1 MDEGPS
7 VSRRIP
13 GLTRISR
20 SSELESILDSL
31 PQATLIFDSQSWRIQ
46 LANQKSIDATQY
58 RRQELVGMDARK
70 LFIGEPENTAGIP
83 TLSAQP
89 CLNRLVRHDQTQVTV
104 RLNTAPLK
112 HKPTFKLLFIEPV
125 EMLPGSPD
133 QAVLSTFW
141 DNLIKLFASNEDEN
155 LLSALS
161 RALVAARNLS
171 GADVLIIYRLVEKDT
186 LIPQLA
192 AEGASHLLPNYLNMQ
207 DLVVL
212 NQPVLWETGRHPSC
226 QLYRAARAAGI
237 HYLASATIGQ
247 KNAVSGLVVL
257 GSLHTS
263 PPESILEIT
272 RLLATA
278 ADAIIQTE
286 ARLSNMQSDLQQLT
300 SRARTLAN
308 IAERVQEGVMRL
320 SPALM
325 IRSLNPRLEQMLGY
339 TSREVAGQLAEQI
352 LIGHESL
359 QAALFQAQKG
369 EPIFNFG
376 DAKFYRRDG
385 EAFQAMLRIFPVIA
399 GDRVEE
405 ILVFIQDLSERELIR
420 TRTQELEN
428 RALLGELTA
437 VFAHEVRN
445 PINNISTGLQLMSMN
460 LKPDDPNQEPIT
472 RMQQDC
478 DRLEELIK
486 SVLAFA
492 RPTEYE
498 MERLDLPLLLHRL
511 LERLQQRLAERHVQ
525 CDLRVEPDCPQVLG
539 NLRALEQVF
548 SNLINNA
555 LQAMSE
561 TDTGSLALKVQSVHV
576 EEGVENVEVS
586 VADTGPGIPKEFQ
599 ERIFQPFYTTKRD
612 GTGLGLALSQRII
625 TAHKGNIQFSSF
637 PGGTIFTVRLP
648 AAQTERRAT

>member
-1 MDEGPS
+1 MDEGS
-7 VSRRIP
+7 SFSRRIP

-20 SSELESILDSL
+20 SSELEALLDSL
-31 PQATLIFDSQSWRIQ
+31 PQAALVFDAQTWLIQ
-46 LANQKSIDATQY
+46 LANQKSIDVTQY
-58 RRQELVGMDARK
+58 HRQELVGLDARK
-70 LFIGEPENTAGIP
+70 LFAGGPENTAGIP
-83 TLSAQP
+83 TLPAQP
-89 CLNRLVRHDQTQVTV
+89 CLNRLVRHDQTQVNV
-104 RLNTAPLK
+104 RLSTAPLK
-112 HKPTFKLLFIEPV
+112 HKETFNLLFIEPA
-125 EMLPGSPD
+125 ETLPDSPD
-133 QAVLSTFW
+133 QAGLSPFW
-141 DNLIKLFASNEDEN
+141 DSLINLFSSDDDEN
-155 LLSALS
+155 LLTALRRTLAS
-161 RALVAARNLS
+161 ARNLT
-171 GADVLIIYRLVEKDT
+171 GADVLVVYRLVEKDT
-186 LIPQLA
+186 LIPHLA
-192 AEGASHLLPNYLNMQ
+192 SDGAAHLLPNYLNVQ
-207 DLVVL
+207 DLVYL
-212 NQPVLWETGRHPSC
+212 NHAMLWETGRHPAC

-237 HYLASATIGQ
+237 HYLASAPVGQ

-257 GSLHTS
+257 GSLHSS

-278 ADAIIQTE
+278 VDTIIQNET
-286 ARLSNMQSDLQQLT
+286 RLTNLRSDLQQQT
-300 SRARTLAN
+300 SQARTLTS

-325 IRSLNPRLEQMLGY
+325 IRSLNPRMEQLLGY
-339 TSREVAGQLAEQI
+339 TTREVAGQLAEQI

-359 QAALFQAQKG
+359 HAALLQAQKG

-385 EAFQAMLRIFPVIA
+385 EAFLAMLRIFPVLT

-420 TRTQELEN
+420 THTQELEN

-445 PINNISTGLQLMSMN
+445 PINNISTGLQLMTMN
-460 LKPDDPNQEPIT
+460 LKPDDPNQESIT

-492 RPTEYE
+492 KPTEYE
-498 MERLDLPLLLHRL
+498 MESLDLPLLLRRL
-511 LERLQQRLAERHVQ
+511 LERLRPRMVERHVQ
-525 CDLRVEPDCPQVLG
+525 CDLRVEPECPLVLG

-561 TDTGSLALKVQSVHV
+561 TGNGSLALKVQPVHA
-576 EEGVENVEVS
+576 EEGVESVEVS

-612 GTGLGLALSQRII
+612 GTGLGLPLSQRII

-648 AAQTERRAT
+648 AAKTERRNA

>member
-1 MDEGPS
+1 MDEGS
-7 VSRRIP
+7 SISRRIP
-13 GLTRISR
+13 GLNRISR
-20 SSELESILDSL
+20 SSELEALLDSL
-31 PQATLIFDSQSWRIQ
+31 PQATLVFDAQTWRVQ
-46 LANQKSIDATQY
+46 LANQKSLDATQY
-58 RRQELVGMDARK
+58 RRQELVGLDVRK
-70 LFIGEPENTAGIP
+70 LFAGGPENTAGIP
-83 TLSAQP
+83 TLPAQI
-89 CLNRLVRHDQTQVTV
+89 CLNRLVRLDQSQLAV
-104 RLNTAPLK
+104 RLSTAPLK
-112 HKPTFKLLFIEPV
+112 HKETFNLLFIEPT
-125 EMLPGSPD
+125 ETLPDSPD
-133 QAVLSTFW
+133 QAGLSPFW
-141 DNLIKLFASNEDEN
+141 DSLIKLFSGDDDEN
-155 LLSALS
+155 LFTSLA
-161 RALVAARNLS
+161 RALAAARSLS
-171 GADVLIIYRLVEKDT
+171 GADVLVVYRLVEKET

-192 AEGASHLLPNYLNMQ
+192 ADGASNLLPNYLNVQ
-207 DLVVL
+207 DLVYL
-212 NQPVLWETGRHPSC
+212 NHAMLWETGIHPAC

-237 HYLASATIGQ
+237 HHLASAPVGQ
-247 KNAVSGLVVL
+247 KNAISGLVVL
-257 GSLHTS
+257 GSLNTT

-278 ADAIIQTE
+278 VDLAIQNET
-286 ARLSNMQSDLQQLT
+286 RLANLRNDLQQLT
-300 SRARTLAN
+300 SQARTLAN

-325 IRSLNPRLEQMLGY
+325 IRSLNPRMEQMLGY

-359 QAALFQAQKG
+359 HAALLQAQKG

-376 DAKFYRRDG
+376 DVKFYRRDG
-385 EAFQAMLRIFPVIA
+385 EAFLAMLRIFPVAA
-399 GDRVEE
+399 GDRVSE
-405 ILVFIQDLSERELIR
+405 ILVFIQDLSEHESIR
-420 TRTQELEN
+420 THTQELEN

-445 PINNISTGLQLMSMN
+445 PINNISTGLQLMTMN
-460 LKPDDPNQEPIT
+460 LKPDDPNREPIT

-492 RPTEYE
+492 KPTEYE
-498 MERLDLPLLLHRL
+498 MESLDLPLLLRRL
-511 LERLQQRLAERHVQ
+511 LERLRPRLVERHVQ
-525 CDLRVEPDCPQVLG
+525 YDLRVEPDCPPVLG

-561 TDTGSLALKVQSVHV
+561 AGSGNLALKVQPVPV

-599 ERIFQPFYTTKRD
+599 EHIFQPFYTTKRD
-612 GTGLGLALSQRII
+612 GTGLGLPLSKRII

-648 AAQTERRAT
+648 AAKTERRNA